1 MKIIDKIDKM
11 KTYARIMKKG
21 AKLTG
26 LIPTM
31 GFLHEGHLSLMKQAR
46 KQSDHVVASIF
57 VNPMQFGPDEDF
69 KKYPRDMKR
78 DEELAR
84 GCGVDVLFYPKKED
98 MYPRDFATYVNVEK
112 LTDRLCGKSRPGH
125 FKGVTTVVLK
135 LFEIIRPDIAYFG
148 QKDCQQAFII
158 KKMIEDL
165 NLDVTLKILPIV
177 REDDGLAMSSRNTYL
192 TPLERQDALYLHKS
206 LELARELIDS
216 GEKDTKIIIGEMKA
230 ILGQARALK
239 IEYLSIVDTKTL
251 KDLPRIRGEVIV
263 ALAAHSGKTRLID
276 NIIVEGRKV
285 EGTNDNDKLLLG
297 RREI

>member
-11 KTYARIMKKG
+11 KTHARIMKKG
-21 AKLTG
+21 AKLIG

-31 GFLHEGHLSLMKQAR
+31 GFLHEGHLSLMQQAR
-46 KQSDHVVASIF
+46 KQSDHVVVSIF
-57 VNPMQFGPDEDF
+57 VNPKQFGPDEDF
-69 KKYPRDMKR
+69 KKYPRDIKR

-84 GCGVDVLFYPKKED
+84 ECGVDVLFYPKEED
-98 MYPRDFATYVNVEK
+98 MYPPDFATYVNVEK
-112 LTDRLCGKSRPGH
+112 LNGRLCGKSRPDH
-125 FKGVTTVVLK
+125 FRGVTTVVLK
-135 LFEIIRPDIAYFG
+135 LFEIVKPDIAYFG

-192 TPLERQDALYLHKS
+192 TPIERRDALFLHKS

-216 GEKDTKIIIGEMKA
+216 GEKDAKTIIGKMKA
-230 ILGQARALK
+230 LSGQAKALK
-239 IEYLSIVDTKTL
+239 IEYISIVDTKTL
-251 KDLPRIRGEVIV
+251 KDLSRIRGEAIV
-263 ALAAHSGKTRLID
+263 AIAAHSGKTRLID
-276 NIIVEGRKV
+276 NIIVEDRKA
-285 EGTNDNDKLLLG
+285 EGTSDNDKLLLG